1 MYAYIQKIMFQGID
15 CLRCYKIKV
24 KRRIKQI
31 NRQGQESTKSCADNG
46 CQNIEKCR
54 EKAFNLDLGV
64 TNKRFSKEVMP
75 KLNSKNL
82 RER

>member
-1 MYAYIQKIMFQGID
+1 M
-15 CLRCYKIKV
+15 

-31 NRQGQESTKSCADNG
+31 NRQEQESTKSCADNG
-46 CQNIEKCR
+46 CQDVEKCR
-54 EKAFNLDLGV
+54 QKSFNVDLEM
-64 TNKRFSKEVMP
+64 TKKRFSKEVMP